1 MTSGEIWLKSL
12 DLATI
17 ATWVMIIGVAVLIYT
32 SRSSSHTSRKQ
43 KK

>member
-1 MTSGEIWLKSL
+1 MSTGELWLKSL

-17 ATWVMIIGVAVLIYT
+17 ATWVMIIGVAVLAFISYHT
-32 SRSSSHTSRKQ
+32 RSS